1 MSDSADTQAPK
12 RRYDN
17 SRRRQ
22 QAEQTRN
29 AILDA
34 LARQLAD
41 NNSTDFSVDEAAR
54 EAGVTTR
61 TVFRHFPTKEKMLE
75 GVSEWVL
82 GITGRVAIPE
92 SPAEFARTAQT
103 SYAMFEEHAGLM
115 RALLLSDLGRGVRTR
130 LSPRRRKG
138 LSDALAPAVADLPTR
153 EAKAVKALLIHLLS
167 AETWWQLHDVFGV
180 KGEDSA
186 QVTAWTIDLVLQ
198 AISSGNHPG
207 RRSTGPA

>member
-82 GITGRVAIPE
+82 GITGRVEIPQ
-92 SPAEFARTAQT
+92 SPAQFARTAQT

-115 RALLLSDLGRGVRTR
+115 RALLLSELGRGVRTR

-138 LSDALAPAVADLPTR
+138 LSDALEPAVAGLPPNET
-153 EAKAVKALLIHLLS
+153 KAVKALLIHLLS
-167 AETWWQLHDVFGV
+167 AETWWQLHDAFGV

-186 QVTAWTIDLVLQ
+186 RVTGWTIDLVLE
-198 AISSGNHPG
+198 ALRSGNHPAS
-207 RRSTGPA
+207 RSTEPA